1 MLGRLF
7 LLFTLVPI
15 AELYLLVTLGGLMG
29 VWPTLALVAG
39 TGFAGAWLARR
50 EGRRA
55 LASYQESLSKG
66 QLPEDGIVS
75 GLLLLAG
82 AVMLITPGVLT
93 DVFGLAMM
101 VPPLRRGVASLVQK
115 RLQKRIESG
124 DVQVLS
130 SGGVSFSAGFGGAG
144 PGPFGAGQ
152 GGFGPGAGPSAGGIV
167 DAEIVDAEVVEPS
180 EAGSALRRRGE

>member
-124 DVQVLS
+124 EMQVLS
-130 SGGVSFSAGFGGAG
+130 SGGVSFGGAG
-144 PGPFGAGQ
+144 PGPFGPGQ
-152 GGFGPGAGPSAGGIV
+152 GGGFGPGFGPNAGGIV
-167 DAEIVDAEVVEPS
+167 DAEVVDAEVVEPS
-180 EAGSALRRRGE
+180 EKGSALRRRDE